1 MYFNKQ
7 IVLTIAIAAVL
18 SACSATPERSEA
30 LERARTLVPEVE
42 SSPRAGIAAK
52 DIANARA
59 SLDAA
64 NRLAESGTSIA
75 AMEIQATNATLS
87 AQIANAKI
95 ATAQAN
101 EQIADGTVQR
111 QAVLLQARERDARKS
126 AERTGDALRQA
137 DASQARV
144 DSLELELADLKLQK
158 TERGLVLTLGDV
170 LFDTGQTAL
179 KPGAHA
185 TLDRLATALRQ
196 HPQRTVLIEGHTD
209 DVGSDETNLRLSER
223 RAQSVQIGLQER
235 GVAGNQITAIGKG
248 ELYPVADN
256 NTPVGRQSNRRV
268 ELVFADSPARVAA
281 DPPM

>member
-126 AERTGDALRQA
+126 AERAGDALRQA
-137 DASQARV
+137 DASKARV

-170 LFDTGQTAL
+170 LFDTGQAAL
-179 KPGAHA
+179 KPGA
-185 TLDRLATALRQ
+185 
-196 HPQRTVLIEGHTD
+196 
-209 DVGSDETNLRLSER
+209 
-223 RAQSVQIGLQER
+223 
-235 GVAGNQITAIGKG
+235 
-248 ELYPVADN
+248 
-256 NTPVGRQSNRRV
+256 
-268 ELVFADSPARVAA
+268 
-281 DPPM
+281 